1 VSVTAVCC
9 SRDRRP
15 GAECLRNNTGR
26 ETQKSKATR
35 PSRPEAQTKAWQA
48 AERRF
53 VTAAGS
59 RTNASA
65 AVRKPAQLDSRQSTL
80 TSFRQSSRVANS
92 DRPVRR
98 YNESSPQAE
107 EDRAVVSVP
116 PPIDKKEL

>member
-1 VSVTAVCC
+1 MSVSTVCC

-15 GAECLRNNTGR
+15 GAECLHNSTGR
-26 ETQKSKATR
+26 ETQK
-35 PSRPEAQTKAWQA
+35 TKAIRPPRSEPQAKAGQA

-53 VTAAGS
+53 ATAGP
-59 RTNASA
+59 RTKATSA
-65 AVRKPAQLDSRQSTL
+65 EVKKPAQSDSRQSTL

-98 YNESSPQAE
+98 YNETSPQAE

-116 PPIDKKEL
+116 RPVDKKEL